1 MKNDT
6 FIYSLKVTGLERKQ
20 IITVIANE
28 FIEDVEYQGAP
39 TFAYRTNSGWMIDRE
54 SVVTSPEI
62 SLNDKDN
69 LRKVLTALK
78 AAGATAVG
86 DGTVT
91 LPLDGHN
98 GNTLR
103 NAINLI
109 WSKQRLLKKSFNR
122 QTDIVPESLVSAI
135 NAVPIDTLEEFAE
148 VVNNGIDQGTIVGDS
163 NLDFDL
169 AEQTVSFSFLN
180 STLEYEEVLAFATF
194 CEKLSKQAKQQKF
207 SSTKQKEAV
216 NDKYA
221 MRCFLLKLGFI
232 GEAFKTERKII
243 LQRLDG
249 NAAFRTIEAQQAAE
263 VKRKAKSSDDPAE
276 GSENV

>member
-6 FIYSLKVTGLERKQ
+6 FSCSLKVTGLERKQ

-39 TFAYRTNSGWMIDRE
+39 TFAYRTTSGWMIDRD
-54 SVVTSPEI
+54 SVVTSSEI
-62 SLNDKDN
+62 QLKDTDT
-69 LRKVLTALK
+69 LRKVLGALK
-78 AAGATAVG
+78 AAGTIAEG
-86 DGTVT
+86 DVTVT
-91 LPLDGHN
+91 LSLDGHN

-109 WSKQRLLKKSFNR
+109 WCKQSLMKKSFDR
-122 QTDIVPESLVSAI
+122 RADIVPESLVSAI

-148 VVNNGIDQGTIVGDS
+148 VVNNSIDQGTIVGDS

-169 AEQTVSFSFLN
+169 AEQTVSFSFMN
-180 STLEYEEVLAFATF
+180 ATLEYEEVLAFVTF
-194 CEKLSKQAKQQKF
+194 CQKLSEQAKQQKF

-232 GEAFKTERKII
+232 GEAYKTERKII

-249 NAAFRTIEAQQAAE
+249 NAAFRTFEAQQAAE
-263 VKRKAKSSDDPAE
+263 TKRKAKSSDAPTE
-276 GSENV
+276 GSENA

>member
-1 MKNDT
+1 MQKDCFT
-6 FIYSLKVTGLERKQ
+6 YSFKGTGLERKQ

-39 TFAYRTNSGWMIDRE
+39 TFAYRTTSGWTIDRD
-54 SVVTSPEI
+54 SVITSPE
-62 SLNDKDN
+62 LLLDYKDN

-78 AAGATAVG
+78 TAGATAEG

-91 LPLDGHN
+91 LSLDGYN

-109 WSKQRLLKKSFNR
+109 WCKQSLLKKSFDR
-122 QTDIVPESLVSAI
+122 RSDIVPESLVSAI
-135 NAVPIDTLEEFAE
+135 NAVPIETLEEFAE

-163 NLDFDL
+163 NMDFDL
-169 AEQTVSFSFLN
+169 ADQTVSFSFMN
-180 STLEYEEVLAFATF
+180 ATLEFEALAFITF
-194 CEKLSKQAKQQKF
+194 CQKLSEQAKQQKF

-216 NDKYA
+216 NGKYA

-232 GEAFKTERKII
+232 GGQYAKERKC
-243 LQRLDG
+243 LLDRLDG

-263 VKRKAKSSDDPAE
+263 AKRRAKSSNAPVE
-276 GSENV
+276 GSENA